1 MLQNRALVADCVDVT
16 GDGDAVAY
24 QQACERSSLHPI
36 AFAGAS
42 EAICITRDGID
53 GEEFFTCV
61 HRNGLRQGASGG
73 ANGSDRVIA
82 FRSSESSSAAS
93 GYDSPNGSEGVGSL

>member
-1 MLQNRALVADCVDVT
+1 MLQNCALVADRVDVT

-24 QQACERSSLHPI
+24 KQACERSSRNSI

-42 EAICITRDGID
+42 EAVCITRDGFN
-53 GEEFFTCV
+53 GEEFLPCV

-82 FRSSESSSAAS
+82 FSSGESSNAAP
-93 GYDSPNGSEGVGSL
+93 GYDSPNGSEGIGSL